1 MPRFTQ
7 LLLSSRNPGK
17 HAEIRALL
25 RPLDIIVM
33 GPNEAGW
40 TEEVVEDGLT
50 LEENARK
57 KAWAAFRATGIPSV
71 ADDTGLFVDA
81 LGGAPGVKSA
91 RYAGEEQDPIANCA
105 KLLRALDGV
114 PPPERGAEFRSVLS
128 LVGDGVDQIF
138 VGACQGRIALNR
150 RGEHGFGYDPI
161 FEIPETGRTFA
172 EMSAD
177 EKNLVSHRGRALVL
191 LRQFLET
198 SSEVA

>member
-1 MPRFTQ
+1 MTRLPQ
-7 LLLSSRNPGK
+7 LLLASRNPGK

-25 RPLDIIVM
+25 RPLEIAVL

-40 TEEVVEDGLT
+40 TEEVVEDGTT

-57 KAWAAFRATGIPSV
+57 KAWAAFRATGIPAV
-71 ADDTGLFVDA
+71 ADDSGLFVDA

-91 RYAGEEQDPIANCA
+91 RYAGEEQDPVANCA
-105 KLLRALDGV
+105 KLLRALEGV
-114 PPPERGAEFRSVLS
+114 PAAERGAEFRTVLA
-128 LVGDGVDQIF
+128 LAGDGVDQVF
-138 VGACQGRIALNR
+138 VGACQGRITPAP
-150 RGEHGFGYDPI
+150 RGEQGFGYDPI

-172 EMSAD
+172 EMAAD

-198 SSEVA
+198 SK

>member
-1 MPRFTQ
+1 MPRFSQ
-7 LLLSSRNPGK
+7 LLLASRNPGK

-25 RPLDIIVM
+25 RPLDITVL

-40 TEEVVEDGLT
+40 TEEVVEDGTT

-57 KAWAAFRATGIPSV
+57 KAWAAFRATGIPAV

-81 LGGAPGVKSA
+81 LGGEPGVKSA
-91 RYAGEEQDPIANCA
+91 RYAGEEQDPAANCA
-105 KLLRALDGV
+105 KLLRTLERV
-114 PPPERGAEFRSVLS
+114 PPAERGAEFRTVLA
-128 LVGDGVDQIF
+128 LAGDGVDQVF
-138 VGACQGRIALNR
+138 VGTCRGRIALGP
-150 RGEHGFGYDPI
+150 RGEQGFGYDPI
-161 FEIPETGRTFA
+161 FEISETGRTFA

-198 SSEVA
+198 SK